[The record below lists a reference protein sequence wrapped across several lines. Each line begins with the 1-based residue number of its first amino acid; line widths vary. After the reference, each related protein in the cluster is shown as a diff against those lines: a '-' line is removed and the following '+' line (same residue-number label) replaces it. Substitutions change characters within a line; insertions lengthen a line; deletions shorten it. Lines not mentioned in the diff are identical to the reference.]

1 LTFWRL
7 GSEGRPSAGTVEVEY
22 RLACSGALYN
32 RNIKTGD
39 WRKSDATRALLR
51 TPFEL
56 FVASHPFDDY
66 PQELCA
72 RLVVN
77 RAIESD
83 QSFTR
88 GFLPDEDV
96 IEDLGSLLTLLSR
109 RLITPV
115 GKIRERHPSGI
126 DGLGSYGEDVPI
138 PIMGTPKSPF
148 GREDQPRLSQQS
160 RSRISSLKIHR
171 QLALMTT
178 RFRHSSEP
186 FPRLNSP
193 KIS

>member
-1 LTFWRL
+1 MKTTSTYALDFL
-7 GSEGRPSAGTVEVEY
+7 KAGSEGGLSAGAIEVEY

-39 WRKSDATRALLR
+39 WRKSAATRVLLR
-51 TPFEL
+51 SPFEL

-72 RLVVN
+72 RLVIN

-96 IEDLGSLLTLLSR
+96 IEDLCSLLTLLSR

-115 GKIRERHPSGI
+115 GKTRERHPSGI

-138 PIMGTPKSPF
+138 PIIKVRTSRPF
-148 GREDQPRLSQQS
+148 ALPLYRA
-160 RSRISSLKIHR
+160 RIL
-171 QLALMTT
+171 
-178 RFRHSSEP
+178 
-186 FPRLNSP
+186 
-193 KIS
+193 